1 MTTDNMP
8 AAASSTE
15 VEAPNDHDHV
25 AEAGAVA
32 PKVEEGS
39 GTVKRMHPLLEGFAK
54 LPMLRQAGL
63 LLGFAASVAL
73 GLLVVLWSQSDTY
86 RPLMNSNN
94 SYDAKEV
101 IEVLTTNDID
111 FDIDPAS
118 GVILVKDTDLH
129 KARLKIAAAG
139 LSDDK
144 TVGFELMDQDQ
155 SLGTSQFM
163 ETTRYRRG
171 LEGELARTVA
181 SINQV
186 KAARVHLAIPKRSV
200 FVRDDRKPSASV
212 FVEMFAGQQLEQ
224 DHVKAITNLVATSVP
239 EMVAEDVTIVDQK
252 GRLLSDFEEDPE
264 ETQTDRQFEYTRKL
278 EELLIRRISSILE
291 PVIGTEAFRAEVSAD
306 VDFTRLEQTE
316 ELFNPD
322 LIALRSEQTLKE
334 EKIAGVDGGI
344 PGALTNQPPGDAEA
358 PEQALDENGNPIPPP
373 TNKRDETTRNYE
385 VDRTLSY
392 TQHQQGRVRRLTV
405 AVVVDDLAGLDAD
418 GNAMTTP
425 WSQAELDRIRIL
437 VQDAVGY
444 DATRGDSVN
453 VINSPFMADSD
464 ELLPE
469 PFYTQKWFWDIVK
482 QALGGLFVL
491 ILIFGVFRPAL
502 RNLIETGKE
511 QDEEDDE
518 GIDSLDIDEETIADD
533 KVTLSGADEYVLP
546 GASEAFER
554 QLDALRGLIAED
566 PGRVALVLKHWIMAD
581 D

>member
-1 MTTDNMP
+1 M
-8 AAASSTE
+8 
-15 VEAPNDHDHV
+15 
-25 AEAGAVA
+25 
-32 PKVEEGS
+32 K
-39 GTVKRMHPLLEGFAK
+39 
-54 LPMLRQAGL
+54 
-63 LLGFAASVAL
+63 
-73 GLLVVLWSQSDTY
+73 
-86 RPLMNSNN
+86 
-94 SYDAKEV
+94 
-101 IEVLTTNDID
+101 
-111 FDIDPAS
+111 
-118 GVILVKDTDLH
+118 
-129 KARLKIAAAG
+129 
-139 LSDDK
+139 
-144 TVGFELMDQDQ
+144 
-155 SLGTSQFM
+155 
-163 ETTRYRRG
+163 
-171 LEGELARTVA
+171 
-181 SINQV
+181 
-186 KAARVHLAIPKRSV
+186 
-200 FVRDDRKPSASV
+200 
-212 FVEMFAGQQLEQ
+212 
-224 DHVKAITNLVATSVP
+224 
-239 EMVAEDVTIVDQK
+239 
-252 GRLLSDFEEDPE
+252 
-264 ETQTDRQFEYTRKL
+264 
-278 EELLIRRISSILE
+278 
-291 PVIGTEAFRAEVSAD
+291 
-306 VDFTRLEQTE
+306 
-316 ELFNPD
+316 
-322 LIALRSEQTLKE
+322 
-334 EKIAGVDGGI
+334 GI